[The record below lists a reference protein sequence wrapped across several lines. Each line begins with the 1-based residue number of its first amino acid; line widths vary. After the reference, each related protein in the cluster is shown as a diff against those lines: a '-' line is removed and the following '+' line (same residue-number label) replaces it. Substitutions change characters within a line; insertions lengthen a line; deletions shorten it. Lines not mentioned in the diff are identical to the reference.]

1 MYYSTKNQKDFRCMG
16 NGHYEKENN
25 TADRFGSKDLR
36 SNNGMQKETIDN
48 LTPSD
53 DMMYNMTMMLRR

>member
-1 MYYSTKNQKDFRCMG
+1 MG

-36 SNNGMQKETIDN
+36 GNNGMQKEKVDN
-48 LTPSD
+48 LAQPE
-53 DMMYNMTMMLRR
+53 DMMYNMFMMPRR

>member
-36 SNNGMQKETIDN
+36 GNNGMQKETIDN

>member
-16 NGHYEKENN
+16 NGHYEKESN
-25 TADRFGSKDLR
+25 TAERFGNKDLR
-36 SNNGMQKETIDN
+36 GNNGMQKETIDN

>member
-25 TADRFGSKDLR
+25 TAERFGSKDLR
-36 SNNGMQKETIDN
+36 GNNGMQKETIDN

-53 DMMYNMTMMLRR
+53 DIMYNMTMMLRR

>member
-25 TADRFGSKDLR
+25 TAERFGSKDLR
-36 SNNGMQKETIDN
+36 GNNGMQKETIDN

>member
-1 MYYSTKNQKDFRCMG
+1 
-16 NGHYEKENN
+16 
-25 TADRFGSKDLR
+25 
-36 SNNGMQKETIDN
+36 MQKETIDN

>member
-1 MYYSTKNQKDFRCMG
+1 MG

-36 SNNGMQKETIDN
+36 GNNGMQKEVIDN
-48 LTPSD
+48 LTPPED
-53 DMMYNMTMMLRR
+53 PMYYMPMMPRR

>member
-36 SNNGMQKETIDN
+36 GNNGMQKEVIDN
-48 LTPSD
+48 LTQPED
-53 DMMYNMTMMLRR
+53 PMYYMPMMMRD